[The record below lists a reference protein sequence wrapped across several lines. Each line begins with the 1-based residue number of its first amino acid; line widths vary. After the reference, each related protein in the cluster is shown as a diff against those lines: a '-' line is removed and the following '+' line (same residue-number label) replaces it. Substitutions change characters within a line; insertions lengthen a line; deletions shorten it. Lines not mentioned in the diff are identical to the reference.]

1 MNILIFGGTTDGRLL
16 AQALS
21 QRGLPSTVSIATPLG
36 AQELAGLPGVTPLV
50 GRKTAEEMAAL
61 LGAFDCCVDATHPY
75 AVEASQN
82 IHAACQQAGVPLRRL
97 LRAESSHKEGH
108 WVDSP
113 QAAARWLAERSGN
126 VLLAIGAKGLGAFQD
141 LDRERL
147 YPRVLPVVESIQACQ
162 AAGIPTRNI
171 IALHGPFSQD
181 LNRAMLKQY
190 HIRYLVTKDGGRAGG
205 FEEKAAAAREAGAEL
220 VVIGRPPEAGQTL
233 EEILSWL
240 TQDGKERFP
249 WK

>member
-1 MNILIFGGTTDGRLL
+1 MKILIFGGTTEGRLL

-21 QRGLPSTVSIATPLG
+21 QREQPSTVSVATPLG
-36 AQELAGLPGVTPLV
+36 AQELSGLSGVTPLV
-50 GRKTAEEMAAL
+50 GRKTAEEMAEL
-61 LGAFDCCVDATHPY
+61 LKHFDCCVDATHPY

-82 IHAACQQAGVPLRRL
+82 IRTACEQAGVPLERL
-97 LRAESSHKEGH
+97 LRGESSHKEGH

-113 QAAARWLAERSGN
+113 QEAARWLAERSGN
-126 VLLAIGAKGLGAFQD
+126 VLLAIGAKGLSAFQD

-147 YPRVLPVVESIQACQ
+147 YPRVLPVVESILSCQ
-162 AAGIPTRNI
+162 QAGIPTRNI

-190 HIRYLVTKDGGRAGG
+190 QIRYLVTKDGGRAGG
-205 FEEKAAAAREAGAEL
+205 FEEKAAAARDSGAEL

-240 TQDGKERFP
+240 TQD
-249 WK
+249 

>member
-1 MNILIFGGTTDGRLL
+1 MNILIFGGTTEGRLL

-21 QRGLPSTVSIATPLG
+21 QRGLSATVSVATTLG
-36 AQELAGLPGVTPLV
+36 AQELVGLSGITPLV
-50 GRKTAEEMAAL
+50 GRRTVEEMAEL
-61 LGAFDCCVDATHPY
+61 LKDFDCCVDATHPY
-75 AVEASQN
+75 ALEASRN
-82 IHAACQQAGVPLRRL
+82 IRAACQQAEIPLRRL

-113 QAAARWLAERSGN
+113 EEAARWLAEQRGN
-126 VLLAIGAKGLGAFQD
+126 VLLAIGAKGLSAFQH
-141 LDRERL
+141 LERERL
-147 YPRVLPVVESIQACQ
+147 YPRVLPVVESILACQ
-162 AAGIPTRNI
+162 EAGIPTRNI
-171 IALHGPFSQD
+171 LALHGPFSLD

-220 VVIGRPPEAGQTL
+220 VVIGRPPETGDSL

-240 TQDGKERFP
+240 TQD
-249 WK
+249 

>member
-1 MNILIFGGTTDGRLL
+1 MKILIFGGTTEGRLL

-21 QRGLPSTVSIATPLG
+21 QREQPSTVSVATPLG
-36 AQELAGLPGVTPLV
+36 AQELSGLSGVTPLV
-50 GRKTAEEMAAL
+50 GRKTAEEMAEL
-61 LGAFDCCVDATHPY
+61 LKHFDCCVDATHPY

-82 IHAACQQAGVPLRRL
+82 IRTACEQAGVPLERL
-97 LRAESSHKEGH
+97 LRGESSHKEGH

-113 QAAARWLAERSGN
+113 QEAARWLAERSGN
-126 VLLAIGAKGLGAFQD
+126 VLLAIGAKGLSAFQD

-147 YPRVLPVVESIQACQ
+147 YPRVLPVVESILACQ
-162 AAGIPTRNI
+162 QVGIPTRNI

-190 HIRYLVTKDGGRAGG
+190 QIRYLVTKDGGRAGG

-240 TQDGKERFP
+240 TQD
-249 WK
+249 